1 VYPVFE
7 FDQGRFDAEQGINS
21 FPLAQFYEIKINLNL
36 IILLHEDGF
45 EGGSGSAGF
54 H

>member
-7 FDQGRFDAEQGINS
+7 FDQGGFDAEQGINS
-21 FPLAQFYEIKINLNL
+21 FPLAQFYEIKISPNLN
-36 IILLHEDGF
+36 ILLHEDGF